1 MLGQRGIH
9 WLRWPR
15 GEAENV
21 MFCGCD
27 LRLTLGGGF
36 VGFVGFF
43 LIFCVFFPSYVL
55 CLPAWLRKTER

>member
-43 LIFCVFFPSYVL
+43 
-55 CLPAWLRKTER
+55 